1 MARELES
8 QPGGSTW
15 KVNLED
21 DLNDGIEYGLKGAEK
36 KSSNGENSKD
46 AKADKPSG
54 KQPSKKSG
62 GKAKAK
68 TGEK

>member
-1 MARELES
+1 MALLQAEETS
-8 QPGGSTW
+8 GNKIDP
-15 KVNLED
+15 ED

-36 KSSNGENSKD
+36 KSYSGENSKD
-46 AKADKPSG
+46 EKADKPSG